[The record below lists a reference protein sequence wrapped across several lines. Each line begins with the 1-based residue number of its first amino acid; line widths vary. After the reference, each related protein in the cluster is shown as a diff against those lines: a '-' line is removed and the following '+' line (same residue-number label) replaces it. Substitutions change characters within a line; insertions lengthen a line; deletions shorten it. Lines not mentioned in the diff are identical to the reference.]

1 MLSFVLV
8 LLSQVLQCFVDRVG
22 VTSVF
27 TVVTSGVRVQI
38 SKTIQVVTMN
48 LQTHEDI
55 RKIPLQKESGK
66 QKQTKEHETWEPKG
80 SQRLLFVVS
89 RSCQTKILVTF
100 KVMFSSVSK
109 SCGGGGGRG
118 GEEGGPQKHWA
129 GVCGP
134 LPEDCLC
141 PDQKF
146 DIQFRMHMLLEVS

>member
-109 SCGGGGGRG
+109 SCGGGGGG
-118 GEEGGPQKHWA
+118 GGRKA
-129 GVCGP
+129 GLRNIGLGCVVRF
-134 LPEDCLC
+134 LKTVYALT
-141 PDQKF
+141 KNS
-146 DIQFRMHMLLEVS
+146 ISNLECICF